1 MSSTHKFMINITKG
15 LKQKLEQ
22 YSNFEPRSKEN
33 VCGYSFLISLMH
45 EVIVDYIKFSNQ
57 EFADNPELQIP
68 PELEIHLLR
77 ISILYQNFFP
87 MAHTNEPLHSLKI
100 VNRRIL
106 NDEIESQQQE
116 IAFLKQQMNEIS
128 NIIEL
133 IEQRNTLSSDIINE

>member
-1 MSSTHKFMINITKG
+1 MIDITKS

-33 VCGYSFLISLMH
+33 VYGYSFLISLMH

-57 EFADNPELQIP
+57 TFSDNPELQIP

-87 MAHTNEPLHSLKI
+87 MAHTNEPLHSLKV
-100 VNRRIL
+100 VNKRIL
-106 NDEIESQQQE
+106 DDEINSQRHE
-116 IAFLKQQMNEIS
+116 ISTLKQQLNEIS
-128 NIIEL
+128 SLIEL
-133 IEQRNTLSSDIINE
+133 IEQRNTLLNDIVNE

>member
-1 MSSTHKFMINITKG
+1 MEVIQITKTF
-15 LKQKLEQ
+15 KEKLEQ
-22 YSNFEPRSKEN
+22 YSNFEPRSKES
-33 VCGYSFLISLMH
+33 VYGYSFLISLMH

-57 EFADNPELQIP
+57 EFSNNPELQIP

-77 ISILYQNFFP
+77 VSILYQNFFP

-106 NDEIESQQQE
+106 NDEIESQRQE

>member
-1 MSSTHKFMINITKG
+1 MIDITKS

-33 VCGYSFLISLMH
+33 VYGYSFLISLMH

-57 EFADNPELQIP
+57 TFSDNPELQIP

-87 MAHTNEPLHSLKI
+87 MAHTNEPLHSLKV
-100 VNRRIL
+100 VNKRIL
-106 NDEIESQQQE
+106 DDEIESQRQE
-116 IAFLKQQMNEIS
+116 IAFLKQQLNEIS
-128 NIIEL
+128 NIVGL
-133 IEQRNTLSSDIINE
+133 IEQRNTLASDIVNE